1 MDSLPDDE
9 ALAPLD
15 EEELLAFAG
24 RIGELPP
31 EHLDWVVPLLLECRR
46 ARAAEAMR
54 RAYAPYS
61 RFRVGAALLAVDGT
75 IVPGCNVE
83 NASYP
88 AGTCA
93 ERVALGAAVV
103 AGHRA
108 FVAAAVAT
116 EAAEPTP
123 PCGICRQALAE
134 FGLGLEVIS
143 FNASGTEARWSL
155 ASLLPHPFTPSQ
167 LDTR

>member
-1 MDSLPDDE
+1 MSSSVESRLP
-9 ALAPLD
+9 
-15 EEELLAFAG
+15 ELTA
-24 RIGELPP
+24 
-31 EHLDWVVPLLLECRR
+31 R
-46 ARAAEAMR
+46 ARAAQS

-61 RFRVGAALLAVDGT
+61 KFHVGAALLAADGS
-75 IVPGCNVE
+75 IIDGCNVE

-108 FVAAAVAT
+108 FVAVVITTDAP
-116 EAAEPTP
+116 EGTP

-134 FGLGLEVIS
+134 FGTSLQVI
-143 FNASGTEARWSL
+143 AVTHDGRETRWAL
-155 ASLLPHPFTPSQ
+155 DALLPHPFTPSS
-167 LDTR
+167 LHTR